1 MIDEKT
7 KFWYIISGRYGDLA
21 WLMLEDMMG
30 KKFSHRKANKY
41 LAYVMNN
48 WPDEEACRTMKTWLN
63 HSDLDPRKINT
74 FITNQFREKYH
85 EYVANNGP
93 FQTWPKPTE
102 T

>member
-7 KFWYIISGRYGDLA
+7 HMWYTLSGRYGDLT
-21 WLMLEDMMG
+21 WLMLEDMEG
-30 KKFSHRKANKY
+30 KKFSHKKANKH
-41 LAYVMNN
+41 LAYIMNN

-93 FQTWPKPTE
+93 FQTWPKPTKI
-102 T
+102 